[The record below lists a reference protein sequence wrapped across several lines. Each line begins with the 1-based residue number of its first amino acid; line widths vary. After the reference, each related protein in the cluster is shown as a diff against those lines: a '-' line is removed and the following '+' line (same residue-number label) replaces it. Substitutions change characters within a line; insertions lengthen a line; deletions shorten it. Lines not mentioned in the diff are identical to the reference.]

1 MGSSFDGM
9 WGLATA
15 PGICFLGRRV
25 MAQTDLISQHIGTHM
40 GFLWCHLK
48 VYLRAKQT
56 ATVSEGHKSV
66 KLGQLL
72 LGQNISH

>member
-15 PGICFLGRRV
+15 PGIYFLGPRV
-25 MAQTDLISQHIGTHM
+25 TAQTDLISQHIGTHM

-48 VYLRAKQT
+48 YLRAKQT
-56 ATVSEGHKSV
+56 TTVSESHKS
-66 KLGQLL
+66 L
-72 LGQNISH
+72 